1 MDPCRRIWFTSPLA
15 MFAQFLAIIAVFVF
29 IIVALVAL

>member
-1 MDPCRRIWFTSPLA
+1 MDPCRRIWFISPLGL
-15 MFAQFLAIIAVFVF
+15 FARFLAIIAVFVF

>member
-1 MDPCRRIWFTSPLA
+1 MDPCRRIWFTSPMVL
-15 MFAQFLAIIAVFVF
+15 FGQFLAIVAMFVS